1 MFHYLELLQQ
11 PSLTEAVEEVI
22 TVVEAVVA
30 VTVVASLAF
39 ASKLQCCCSNSRNSN
54 CAALVGVSSRFVQE
68 RHLQSGK
75 TECTISSCT
84 TLYICLFQCFKVI

>member
-30 VTVVASLAF
+30 VTVVA
-39 ASKLQCCCSNSRNSN
+39 
-54 CAALVGVSSRFVQE
+54 
-68 RHLQSGK
+68 
-75 TECTISSCT
+75 
-84 TLYICLFQCFKVI
+84 